1 MKDKHSKILL
11 FEDGRM
17 CTVVG
22 FGYPDCQTILQG
34 CQIRPNTGCTSY
46 TEVSV
51 IQNFKDKKM
60 FYQGVLSWWCSAVLD
75 YACIM
80 LIYTSFYILHLCSLI
95 TKLKVSKSSYNSV
108 LELSFVL
115 LFLFADVKFKLVSNA
130 LTNIGD
136 LLLFVSK
143 ASYITLQ
150 YFTRFNSL
158 PVLFDNKSFN
168 KFYS

>member
-80 LIYTSFYILHLCSLI
+80 LIYTSFYVLHLYSLI

-115 LFLFADVKFKLVSNA
+115 VRLAVRYLNC
-130 LTNIGD
+130 
-136 LLLFVSK
+136 
-143 ASYITLQ
+143 
-150 YFTRFNSL
+150 SL
-158 PVLFDNKSFN
+158 PNPIPCVLDILEVLVEDTEQPRFLPWEFDTQGLYNII
-168 KFYS
+168 Y